1 MRSSLTPGSGAAAG
15 VFPAGN
21 LSLGYL
27 ELSRIGVVFRQGYSR
42 LAGVGR
48 PEQGPLGGEQ
58 ESLTGLISA
67 RSAWLE
73 LDFGRFP
80 SISSLSG
87 PPPPL
92 PPRGSVSALKQR
104 CSSQNSAERNF
115 QRVPNPIFSLPDET
129 RIWDDEMCWQLV
141 PPVGRNKRMGR
152 IRLALLSSLPIEQ
165 LLLTRM
171 AF

>member
-15 VFPAGN
+15 VSPAGN

-87 PPPPL
+87 PTPPC
-92 PPRGSVSALKQR
+92 PPAAAYPPSSSVAALRTQQSGT
-104 CSSQNSAERNF
+104 SSGCQIR
-115 QRVPNPIFSLPDET
+115 FSLFPMRRGFGMTKCAGSWCHRSVATNEWEEFASHSCL
-129 RIWDDEMCWQLV
+129 RF
-141 PPVGRNKRMGR
+141 R
-152 IRLALLSSLPIEQ
+152 
-165 LLLTRM
+165 
-171 AF
+171 